1 MSEAKNTDPLK
12 ELDLDLEFLPAWAQK
27 PNDAKPFANYAGDER
42 PRSRGRGDW
51 GDRSPQRRDDN
62 RGRDFKGRDAKGGG
76 QDRKRDGD
84 RDRGPGGNR
93 EGGQR
98 PKFQKRDG
106 KRPFDKK
113 GGFRRNDP
121 PPRPPL
127 ELDVAIQPE
136 KNGVESLARQI
147 KHTGRSYPLFDIARL
162 ILAKPERYLVVL
174 KTRKKQD
181 GSIAQPLFFC
191 QMDET
196 VWLSEEQAVDHVLSR
211 HFDTFYKTE
220 KIETDPPKGTYT
232 FVAQCGMSD
241 QILGPP
247 NYHGYQDKL
256 RAMHADRFPRLPFD
270 VFKSRVKIVHDE
282 EVVKQWLDDQSWKTE
297 YIAINL
303 PEETKLESREVV
315 REHFCQHHLANMI
328 TSVDDVALKASVFNK
343 KTPPRM
349 QNLARYEL
357 DDQRRFPL
365 KIVNV
370 LSQEFSSHGL
380 QFFKRKKSVTHVSVS
395 RPHHLNLEQTPVSDS
410 IRNIVTFVIDNR
422 DCTRRMILD
431 KFAPEPEKPEVAE
444 APAEGDEPK
453 PAPPLSPER
462 TAILSDLHWLVHQGH
477 VIEYANGQME
487 IAPKPQPPQQK
498 KKKPRPPKPPKA
510 EKPETGG
517 ESSTSSQTPAD
528 TPAAEE
534 TKLPETPEP
543 STAKPESSAETSV
556 PEASDMTEI
565 PEPSQA
571 LGQADTDEPTETGGT
586 SSTSSQTPAEAPAA
600 EETKPAETSE
610 LSVAEP
616 EPNAETPVSEASDAT
631 ESTEPTEAS
640 AVAEEPAAA
649 EEIPAPAD
657 TPAEETPAN
666 PAG

>member
-27 PNDAKPFANYAGDER
+27 PNDAKPFANYAGEER
-42 PRSRGRGDW
+42 SRARGRGDR
-51 GDRSPQRRDDN
+51 GDRSPRQRDDN
-62 RGRDFKGRDAKGGG
+62 RGRDFKGRGDR
-76 QDRKRDGD
+76 DRKRDGH
-84 RDRGPGGNR
+84 RDRGPGGSR
-93 EGGQR
+93 DGGQR

-127 ELDVAIQPE
+127 ELEVALQPE

-174 KTRKKQD
+174 KTRKKED
-181 GSIAQPLFFC
+181 GSVAQPLFFC
-191 QMDET
+191 QVDET
-196 VWLSEEQAVDHVLSR
+196 VWLSEDQALDHVLSR
-211 HFDTFYKTE
+211 HFDTFYKTDKTE
-220 KIETDPPKGTYT
+220 IDPPKGTYT

-256 RAMHADRFPRLPFD
+256 RALHADRFPRLPFD
-270 VFKSRVKIVHDE
+270 VFKSRVKIIHDE

-303 PEETKLESREVV
+303 PEEARLESREAV
-315 REHFCQHHLANMI
+315 REHFREHHLSNLI
-328 TSVDDVALKASVFNK
+328 SGVSDVALKASVFNK

-349 QNLARYEL
+349 QNLVRYAI

-365 KIVNV
+365 KIVNM

-395 RPHHLNLEQTPVSDS
+395 RPHHLNLDHTPVSDS
-410 IRNIVTFVIDNR
+410 IRNIVTFVVDNQN
-422 DCTRRMILD
+422 CTRRMILD
-431 KFAPEPEKPEVAE
+431 KFVPEPDKPESAE
-444 APAEGDEPK
+444 VPAEGDAPK
-453 PAPPLSPER
+453 PDTPLSPER

-477 VIEYANGQME
+477 VVEYANGQME
-487 IAPKPQPPQQK
+487 IAPKPQPQPQK
-498 KKKPRPPKPPKA
+498 KKKPRPDKKTKA
-510 EKPETGG
+510 EP
-517 ESSTSSQTPAD
+517 P
-528 TPAAEE
+528 
-534 TKLPETPEP
+534 
-543 STAKPESSAETSV
+543 V
-556 PEASDMTEI
+556 
-565 PEPSQA
+565 
-571 LGQADTDEPTETGGT
+571 TGGT

-600 EETKPAETSE
+600 EETKPAETPEPS
-610 LSVAEP
+610 AEP
-616 EPNAETPVSEASDAT
+616 PAHEASDTT
-631 ESTEPTEAS
+631 ESPEPSQALGQADAAPTEPTEP
-640 AVAEEPAAA
+640 EPSAAA
-649 EEIPAPAD
+649 EEPPA
-657 TPAEETPAN
+657 AEESPATK
-666 PAG
+666 

>member
-62 RGRDFKGRDAKGGG
+62 RGRDFKGRDSKGGG

-303 PEETKLESREVV
+303 PEETKLESREAV

-498 KKKPRPPKPPKA
+498 KKKPRRPKA

-517 ESSTSSQTPAD
+517 EGSTSSQTPAD

-631 ESTEPTEAS
+631 ESTEPTEVS
-640 AVAEEPAAA
+640 AVAEEPPAA

-666 PAG
+666 SAG

>member
-1 MSEAKNTDPLK
+1 MSEAKNTDPLN

-27 PNDAKPFANYAGDER
+27 PNDAKPFANYAGEER
-42 PRSRGRGDW
+42 SRSRGRGDW
-51 GDRSPQRRDDN
+51 SDRSPRQRDDN
-62 RGRDFKGRDAKGGG
+62 RGRDFKGR
-76 QDRKRDGD
+76 GD
-84 RDRGPGGNR
+84 RDRGPGDNR
-93 EGGQR
+93 DRGPGGSRDGDQR

-113 GGFRRNDP
+113 GGFRRDAP

-174 KTRKKQD
+174 KTRKKED
-181 GSIAQPLFFC
+181 GSVAQPLFFC
-191 QMDET
+191 QVDET
-196 VWLSEEQAVDHVLSR
+196 VWLSEDQAVDHVLSR
-211 HFDTFYKTE
+211 HFDTFYKTD
-220 KIETDPPKGTYT
+220 KIEIDPPKGTYT

-241 QILGPP
+241 QVLGPP

-256 RAMHADRFPRLPFD
+256 RALHADRFSRLPFD

-282 EVVKQWLDDQSWKTE
+282 EVVKKWLDDQSWKTE

-303 PEETKLESREVV
+303 PEEIRLESRVAV
-315 REHFCQHHLANMI
+315 REHFRQHHLSNLI
-328 TSVDDVALKASVFNK
+328 SSVSDVALKASVFNK

-349 QNLARYEL
+349 QNLVRYAI

-365 KIVNV
+365 KVVNM

-410 IRNIVTFVIDNR
+410 IRNIVTFVSENK

-431 KFAPEPEKPEVAE
+431 KFAPEPEKPETAE

-453 PAPPLSPER
+453 APPPLSPER

-477 VIEYANGQME
+477 VGEYANGQME

-498 KKKPRPPKPPKA
+498 KKKPRPPKTPKTEPTA
-510 EKPETGG
+510 TGG
-517 ESSTSSQTPAD
+517 TSSTSPQTPVDA
-528 TPAAEE
+528 PAAEE
-534 TKLPETPEP
+534 TKPAE
-543 STAKPESSAETSV
+543 KPDPSAEPPA
-556 PEASDMTEI
+556 PEASDTPEADEPAEAKATTEEPPAAEESDAKDESAAESTAPEASDTVEA

-571 LGQADTDEPTETGGT
+571 LGQADEP
-586 SSTSSQTPAEAPAA
+586 P
-600 EETKPAETSE
+600 
-610 LSVAEP
+610 
-616 EPNAETPVSEASDAT
+616 
-631 ESTEPTEAS
+631 
-640 AVAEEPAAA
+640 AVAEEPPAAD
-649 EEIPAPAD
+649 EGPAQD
-657 TPAEETPAN
+657 DSSAEETPAN

>member
-27 PNDAKPFANYAGDER
+27 PNDAKPFANYAGEER
-42 PRSRGRGDW
+42 SRARGRGDW
-51 GDRSPQRRDDN
+51 GDRSPRQRDDN
-62 RGRDFKGRDAKGGG
+62 RGRDFKGR
-76 QDRKRDGD
+76 GD
-84 RDRGPGGNR
+84 RDRGPGGSR
-93 EGGQR
+93 DGGQR
-98 PKFQKRDG
+98 PRFQKPDG

-127 ELDVAIQPE
+127 ELDVALQPE

-174 KTRKKQD
+174 KTRKKED
-181 GSIAQPLFFC
+181 GSVAQPLFFC
-191 QMDET
+191 QVDET
-196 VWLSEEQAVDHVLSR
+196 VWLSEDQALDHVLSR
-211 HFDTFYKTE
+211 HFDTFYKTDKTE
-220 KIETDPPKGTYT
+220 IDPPKGTYT

-256 RAMHADRFPRLPFD
+256 RALHADRFPRLPFD
-270 VFKSRVKIVHDE
+270 VFKSRVKIIHDE

-303 PEETKLESREVV
+303 PEEARLESREAV
-315 REHFCQHHLANMI
+315 REHFREHHLSNLI
-328 TSVDDVALKASVFNK
+328 SGVSDVALKASVFNK

-349 QNLARYEL
+349 QNLVRYAI

-365 KIVNV
+365 KIVNM

-395 RPHHLNLEQTPVSDS
+395 RPHHLNLDHTPVSDS
-410 IRNIVTFVIDNR
+410 IRNIVTFVVDNQN
-422 DCTRRMILD
+422 CTRRMILD
-431 KFAPEPEKPEVAE
+431 KFVPEPDKPESAE
-444 APAEGDEPK
+444 VPAEGDAPK
-453 PAPPLSPER
+453 PDTPLSPER

-477 VIEYANGQME
+477 VVEYANGQME

-498 KKKPRPPKPPKA
+498 KKKPRPDKKPKA
-510 EKPETGG
+510 EP
-517 ESSTSSQTPAD
+517 P
-528 TPAAEE
+528 
-534 TKLPETPEP
+534 
-543 STAKPESSAETSV
+543 V
-556 PEASDMTEI
+556 
-565 PEPSQA
+565 
-571 LGQADTDEPTETGGT
+571 TGGT

-600 EETKPAETSE
+600 EETKPAETPEPS
-610 LSVAEP
+610 AEPPAPEASDTTESP
-616 EPNAETPVSEASDAT
+616 EPNAPTEPEAS
-631 ESTEPTEAS
+631 
-640 AVAEEPAAA
+640 AAA
-649 EEIPAPAD
+649 EEPPTEPEASAA
-657 TPAEETPAN
+657 AEEPPTEPEASAAAEEPSTAEESPAQDDSS
-666 PAG
+666 AGEASAKVAE

>member
-27 PNDAKPFANYAGDER
+27 PNDAKPFANYAGEER
-42 PRSRGRGDW
+42 SRARGRGDW
-51 GDRSPQRRDDN
+51 GDRSPRQRDDN
-62 RGRDFKGRDAKGGG
+62 RGRDFKGR
-76 QDRKRDGD
+76 GD
-84 RDRGPGGNR
+84 RDRGPGGSR
-93 EGGQR
+93 DGGQR
-98 PKFQKRDG
+98 PRFQKPDG

-127 ELDVAIQPE
+127 ELDVALQPE

-174 KTRKKQD
+174 KTRKKED
-181 GSIAQPLFFC
+181 GSVAQPLFFC
-191 QMDET
+191 QVDET
-196 VWLSEEQAVDHVLSR
+196 VWLSEDQALDHVLSR
-211 HFDTFYKTE
+211 HFDTFYKTDKTE
-220 KIETDPPKGTYT
+220 IDPPKGTYT

-256 RAMHADRFPRLPFD
+256 RALHADRFPRLPFD
-270 VFKSRVKIVHDE
+270 VFKSRVKIIHDE

-303 PEETKLESREVV
+303 PEEARLESREAV
-315 REHFCQHHLANMI
+315 REHFREHHLSNLI
-328 TSVDDVALKASVFNK
+328 SGVSDVALKASVFNK

-349 QNLARYEL
+349 QNLVRYAI

-365 KIVNV
+365 KIVNM

-395 RPHHLNLEQTPVSDS
+395 RPHHLNLDHTPVSDS
-410 IRNIVTFVIDNR
+410 IRNIVTFVVDNQN
-422 DCTRRMILD
+422 CTRRMILD
-431 KFAPEPEKPEVAE
+431 KFVPEPDKPESAE
-444 APAEGDEPK
+444 VPAEGDAPK
-453 PAPPLSPER
+453 PDTPLSPER

-477 VIEYANGQME
+477 VVEYANGQME

-498 KKKPRPPKPPKA
+498 KKKPRPDKKPKA
-510 EKPETGG
+510 EP
-517 ESSTSSQTPAD
+517 P
-528 TPAAEE
+528 
-534 TKLPETPEP
+534 
-543 STAKPESSAETSV
+543 V
-556 PEASDMTEI
+556 
-565 PEPSQA
+565 
-571 LGQADTDEPTETGGT
+571 TGGT

-600 EETKPAETSE
+600 EETKPAETPEPS
-610 LSVAEP
+610 AEPPAPEASDTTESP
-616 EPNAETPVSEASDAT
+616 EPNAPTEPEAS
-631 ESTEPTEAS
+631 
-640 AVAEEPAAA
+640 AAA
-649 EEIPAPAD
+649 EEPPTEPEASAA
-657 TPAEETPAN
+657 AEEPPTEPEASAAAEEPPTEPEASAAAEEPPTEPEASALPRN
-666 PAG
+666 HRLSRKQVPLPRNHQLSRKQAPPPRNHRLPKRVRRRTTAPPGKLPPRWPSSVY

>member
-303 PEETKLESREVV
+303 PEETKLESREAV

-498 KKKPRPPKPPKA
+498 KKKPRPPKA

-517 ESSTSSQTPAD
+517 EGSTSSQTPAD

-616 EPNAETPVSEASDAT
+616 EPNAETPVPEASDAT
-631 ESTEPTEAS
+631 ESTEPTEVS
-640 AVAEEPAAA
+640 AVAEEPPAA

-666 PAG
+666 LAG

>member
-62 RGRDFKGRDAKGGG
+62 RGRDFKGRDSKGGG

-282 EVVKQWLDDQSWKTE
+282 EIVKQWLDDQSWKTE

-431 KFAPEPEKPEVAE
+431 KFAPEPEKP
-444 APAEGDEPK
+444 
-453 PAPPLSPER
+453 
-462 TAILSDLHWLVHQGH
+462 
-477 VIEYANGQME
+477 
-487 IAPKPQPPQQK
+487 
-498 KKKPRPPKPPKA
+498 
-510 EKPETGG
+510 
-517 ESSTSSQTPAD
+517 
-528 TPAAEE
+528 
-534 TKLPETPEP
+534 
-543 STAKPESSAETSV
+543 
-556 PEASDMTEI
+556 
-565 PEPSQA
+565 
-571 LGQADTDEPTETGGT
+571 
-586 SSTSSQTPAEAPAA
+586 
-600 EETKPAETSE
+600 
-610 LSVAEP
+610 
-616 EPNAETPVSEASDAT
+616 
-631 ESTEPTEAS
+631 
-640 AVAEEPAAA
+640 
-649 EEIPAPAD
+649 
-657 TPAEETPAN
+657 
-666 PAG
+666 

>member
-62 RGRDFKGRDAKGGG
+62 RGRDFKGRDSKGGG

-303 PEETKLESREVV
+303 PEETKLESREAV

-498 KKKPRPPKPPKA
+498 KKKPRPPKA

-517 ESSTSSQTPAD
+517 EGSTSSQTPAD

-616 EPNAETPVSEASDAT
+616 EPNAETPVPEASDAT
-631 ESTEPTEAS
+631 ESTEPTEVS
-640 AVAEEPAAA
+640 AVAEEP
-649 EEIPAPAD
+649 PA
-657 TPAEETPAN
+657 AEETPAN
-666 PAG
+666 LAG

>member
-27 PNDAKPFANYAGDER
+27 PNDAKPFANYAGEER
-42 PRSRGRGDW
+42 SRARGRGDW
-51 GDRSPQRRDDN
+51 GDRSPRQRDDN
-62 RGRDFKGRDAKGGG
+62 RGRDFKGR
-76 QDRKRDGD
+76 GD
-84 RDRGPGGNR
+84 RDRGPGGSR
-93 EGGQR
+93 DGGQR
-98 PKFQKRDG
+98 PRFQKPDG

-127 ELDVAIQPE
+127 ELDVALQPE

-174 KTRKKQD
+174 KTRKKED
-181 GSIAQPLFFC
+181 GSVAQPLFFC
-191 QMDET
+191 QVDET
-196 VWLSEEQAVDHVLSR
+196 VWLSEDQALDHVLSR
-211 HFDTFYKTE
+211 HFDTFYKTDKTE
-220 KIETDPPKGTYT
+220 IDPPKGTYT

-256 RAMHADRFPRLPFD
+256 RALHADRFPRLPLD
-270 VFKSRVKIVHDE
+270 VFKSRVKIIHDE

-303 PEETKLESREVV
+303 PEEARLESREAV
-315 REHFCQHHLANMI
+315 REHFREHHLSNLI
-328 TSVDDVALKASVFNK
+328 SGVSDVALKASVFNK

-349 QNLARYEL
+349 QNLVRYAI

-365 KIVNV
+365 KIVNM

-395 RPHHLNLEQTPVSDS
+395 RPHHLNLDHTPVSDS
-410 IRNIVTFVIDNR
+410 IRNIVTFVVDNQN
-422 DCTRRMILD
+422 CTRRMILD
-431 KFAPEPEKPEVAE
+431 KFVPEPDKPESAE
-444 APAEGDEPK
+444 APAEGDAPK
-453 PAPPLSPER
+453 PDTPLSPER

-477 VIEYANGQME
+477 VVEYANGQME

-498 KKKPRPPKPPKA
+498 KKKPRPDKKPKA
-510 EKPETGG
+510 ESP
-517 ESSTSSQTPAD
+517 
-528 TPAAEE
+528 
-534 TKLPETPEP
+534 
-543 STAKPESSAETSV
+543 V
-556 PEASDMTEI
+556 
-565 PEPSQA
+565 
-571 LGQADTDEPTETGGT
+571 TGGT

-600 EETKPAETSE
+600 EETKPAETPEPS
-610 LSVAEP
+610 AEPPAPEASDTTESP
-616 EPNAETPVSEASDAT
+616 EPNAPTEPEAS
-631 ESTEPTEAS
+631 
-640 AVAEEPAAA
+640 AAA
-649 EEIPAPAD
+649 EEPPTEPEASAA
-657 TPAEETPAN
+657 AEEPPTEPEASAAAEEPPTEPEASAAAEEPSTAEESPAQDDSS
-666 PAG
+666 AGEASAKVAE

>member
-27 PNDAKPFANYAGDER
+27 PNDAKPFANYAGEER
-42 PRSRGRGDW
+42 SRARGRGDW
-51 GDRSPQRRDDN
+51 GDRSPRQRDDN
-62 RGRDFKGRDAKGGG
+62 RGRDFKGR
-76 QDRKRDGD
+76 GD
-84 RDRGPGGNR
+84 RDRGPGGSR
-93 EGGQR
+93 DGGQR
-98 PKFQKRDG
+98 PRFQKPDG

-127 ELDVAIQPE
+127 ELDVALQPE

-174 KTRKKQD
+174 KTRKKED
-181 GSIAQPLFFC
+181 GSVAQPLFFC
-191 QMDET
+191 QVDET
-196 VWLSEEQAVDHVLSR
+196 VWLSEDQALDHVLSR
-211 HFDTFYKTE
+211 HFDTFYKTDKTE
-220 KIETDPPKGTYT
+220 IDPPKGTYT

-256 RAMHADRFPRLPFD
+256 RALHADRFPRLPLD
-270 VFKSRVKIVHDE
+270 VFKSRVKIIHDE

-303 PEETKLESREVV
+303 PEEARLESREAV
-315 REHFCQHHLANMI
+315 REHFREHHLSNLI
-328 TSVDDVALKASVFNK
+328 SGVSDVALKASVFNK

-349 QNLARYEL
+349 QNLVRYAI

-365 KIVNV
+365 KIVNM

-395 RPHHLNLEQTPVSDS
+395 RPHHLNLDHTPVSDS
-410 IRNIVTFVIDNR
+410 IRNIVTFVVDNQN
-422 DCTRRMILD
+422 CTRRMILD
-431 KFAPEPEKPEVAE
+431 KFVPEPDKPESAE
-444 APAEGDEPK
+444 VPAEGDAPK
-453 PAPPLSPER
+453 PDTPLSPER

-477 VIEYANGQME
+477 VVEYANGQME

-498 KKKPRPPKPPKA
+498 KKKPRLDKKPKA
-510 EKPETGG
+510 EP
-517 ESSTSSQTPAD
+517 P
-528 TPAAEE
+528 
-534 TKLPETPEP
+534 
-543 STAKPESSAETSV
+543 V
-556 PEASDMTEI
+556 
-565 PEPSQA
+565 
-571 LGQADTDEPTETGGT
+571 TGGT

-600 EETKPAETSE
+600 EETKPAETPEPS
-610 LSVAEP
+610 AEP
-616 EPNAETPVSEASDAT
+616 TEP
-631 ESTEPTEAS
+631 TEPTEAS
-640 AVAEEPAAA
+640 EASEASEPTDTTEPTEPLAPEASDTTESPEPSQALVQADAAPTEPTEPTEPEPSAAA
-649 EEIPAPAD
+649 EEPSAAEESPAQDDSSTGEAPAKV
-657 TPAEETPAN
+657 AE
-666 PAG
+666 

>member
-27 PNDAKPFANYAGDER
+27 PNDAKPFANYAGEER
-42 PRSRGRGDW
+42 SRARGRGDW
-51 GDRSPQRRDDN
+51 GDRSPRQRDDN
-62 RGRDFKGRDAKGGG
+62 RGRDFKGRGDR
-76 QDRKRDGD
+76 DRKRDGD
-84 RDRGPGGNR
+84 RDRGPGGSR
-93 EGGQR
+93 DGGQR
-98 PKFQKRDG
+98 PKFQKTDG

-127 ELDVAIQPE
+127 ELDVALQPE

-174 KTRKKQD
+174 KTRKKED
-181 GSIAQPLFFC
+181 GSVAQPLFFC
-191 QMDET
+191 QVDET
-196 VWLSEEQAVDHVLSR
+196 VWLSEDQALDHVLSR
-211 HFDTFYKTE
+211 HFDTFYKTDKTE
-220 KIETDPPKGTYT
+220 IDPPKGTYT

-256 RAMHADRFPRLPFD
+256 RALHADRFSRLPFD
-270 VFKSRVKIVHDE
+270 VFKSRVKIIHDE

-303 PEETKLESREVV
+303 PEEARLESREAV
-315 REHFCQHHLANMI
+315 REHFREHHLSNLI
-328 TSVDDVALKASVFNK
+328 SGVSDVALKASVFNK

-349 QNLARYEL
+349 QNLVRYAI

-365 KIVNV
+365 KIVNM

-395 RPHHLNLEQTPVSDS
+395 RPHHLNLDHTPVSDS
-410 IRNIVTFVIDNR
+410 IRNIVTFVVDNQN
-422 DCTRRMILD
+422 CTRRMILD
-431 KFAPEPEKPEVAE
+431 KFVPEPDKPESAE
-444 APAEGDEPK
+444 VPAEGDAPK
-453 PAPPLSPER
+453 PDTPLSPER

-477 VIEYANGQME
+477 VVEYANGQME

-498 KKKPRPPKPPKA
+498 KKKPRPDKKPKA
-510 EKPETGG
+510 EP
-517 ESSTSSQTPAD
+517 P
-528 TPAAEE
+528 
-534 TKLPETPEP
+534 
-543 STAKPESSAETSV
+543 V
-556 PEASDMTEI
+556 
-565 PEPSQA
+565 
-571 LGQADTDEPTETGGT
+571 TGGT

-600 EETKPAETSE
+600 EEAKPAETSE
-610 LSVAEP
+610 PSAAEP
-616 EPNAETPVSEASDAT
+616 EPSAETPVPEASDAT

-640 AVAEEPAAA
+640 AVAEEPPAA

>member
-27 PNDAKPFANYAGDER
+27 PNDAKPFANYAGEER
-42 PRSRGRGDW
+42 SRARGRGDW
-51 GDRSPQRRDDN
+51 GDRSPRQRDDN
-62 RGRDFKGRDAKGGG
+62 RGRDFKGRGDR
-76 QDRKRDGD
+76 DRKRDGD
-84 RDRGPGGNR
+84 RDRGPGGSR
-93 EGGQR
+93 DGGQR
-98 PKFQKRDG
+98 PRFQKPDG

-127 ELDVAIQPE
+127 ELDVALQPE

-174 KTRKKQD
+174 KTRKKED
-181 GSIAQPLFFC
+181 GSVAQPLFFC

-196 VWLSEEQAVDHVLSR
+196 VWLSEDQALDHVLSR
-211 HFDTFYKTE
+211 HFDTFYKTDKTE
-220 KIETDPPKGTYT
+220 IDPPKGTYT

-256 RAMHADRFPRLPFD
+256 RALHADRFPRLPFD

-303 PEETKLESREVV
+303 PEEARLESREAV
-315 REHFCQHHLANMI
+315 REHFREHHLSNLI
-328 TSVDDVALKASVFNK
+328 SGVSDVALKASVFNK

-349 QNLARYEL
+349 QNLVRYAI

-365 KIVNV
+365 KIVNM

-395 RPHHLNLEQTPVSDS
+395 RPHHLNLDHTPVSDS
-410 IRNIVTFVIDNR
+410 IRNIVTFVVDNQN
-422 DCTRRMILD
+422 CTRRMILD
-431 KFAPEPEKPEVAE
+431 KFVPEPDKPESAE
-444 APAEGDEPK
+444 VPAEGDAPK
-453 PAPPLSPER
+453 PDTPLSPER

-477 VIEYANGQME
+477 VVEYANGQME

-498 KKKPRPPKPPKA
+498 KKKPRPDKKPKA
-510 EKPETGG
+510 EPPVTGG
-517 ESSTSSQTPAD
+517 
-528 TPAAEE
+528 
-534 TKLPETPEP
+534 K
-543 STAKPESSAETSV
+543 
-556 PEASDMTEI
+556 
-565 PEPSQA
+565 
-571 LGQADTDEPTETGGT
+571 
-586 SSTSSQTPAEAPAA
+586 SSTSSQTPAESPAA
-600 EETKPAETSE
+600 EETKPAETPE
-610 LSVAEP
+610 LSAEP
-616 EPNAETPVSEASDAT
+616 PAPEASDTT
-631 ESTEPTEAS
+631 ESPEPTEPTEPEAS
-640 AVAEEPAAA
+640 AAA
-649 EEIPAPAD
+649 EEPPTEPEASAAAEEPPTEPEASAAAEEPSTAEESPAQDDSSAGEAPAKV
-657 TPAEETPAN
+657 AE
-666 PAG
+666 